1 MTDRTTAPNSG
12 LAEVAVQCFVETC
25 VQGSIFVVKI
35 ATCHKPCSLCSS
47 LKDIPYMENKIVKYF
62 SQITT
67 LSKEEEKALADGMV
81 VTNLKKD
88 TFLIKEGQT
97 SIDTYFILE
106 GCLRQYC
113 LIDGEEKTTNFFT
126 EGQWVISL
134 TGLTQ
139 NTPSYF
145 NLVCMEDTSLV
156 IGNEQM
162 AQQLFKKFPRFETLA
177 RVVVEK
183 SFAEQQRLMT
193 SYHTDTPEQRYLKLL
208 KSRPDLFQRV
218 SQYHMASYIGVKPE
232 SLSRIRKRITKNS
245 L

>member
-1 MTDRTTAPNSG
+1 
-12 LAEVAVQCFVETC
+12 
-25 VQGSIFVVKI
+25 
-35 ATCHKPCSLCSS
+35 
-47 LKDIPYMENKIVKYF
+47 MENKIVKYF

-67 LSKEEEKALADGMV
+67 LNQDEAKALEEGMV
-81 VTNLKKD
+81 VTNLKKN

-139 NTPSYF
+139 NTPSF
-145 NLVCMEDTSLV
+145 HNLICMEETSLV
-156 IGNEQM
+156 IGNEQK
-162 AQQLFKKFPRFETLA
+162 AQELFKKFPRFETLA

-183 SFAEQQRLMT
+183 SFAEQQQLMT

-208 KSRPDLFQRV
+208 KSRPHLFQRV

-232 SLSRIRKRITKNS
+232 SLSRIRKRIAKNN